1 MSYKMKK
8 YDLVV
13 IGSGPGGYVA
23 ALEAARLG
31 LKTVIVEKTF
41 LGGTCLNR
49 GCIPT
54 KAMVVSAK
62 VYRYI
67 KQADSFGIK
76 VGSAKVDFSSV
87 VKRKNAVVS
96 KLGKGIEFLL
106 KNRGVDIVYGE
117 AGFLSRNRVSVKGEG
132 ELEADNIIIAAGSEP
147 LIPDNIMND
156 GEFVFNSNQIL
167 SLDRVPDS
175 MVVIGGGYIGCEFA
189 SIFASF
195 GTRVYLVEML
205 PEILPG
211 FDRETVKLLISGFK
225 KNGVEVITGTKVKTV
240 KGSKNGGFVNLEN
253 SKKIAADAVLL
264 AVGRRLNT
272 SIEGIEVL
280 NLDIE
285 RGRIATNG
293 SMRTNVKNIFAVGDV
308 TGKSLLASVA
318 YCQGL
323 VAARSCAGE
332 EQEMNYDVIP
342 SCIFTF
348 PEIAAVGITEQQAK
362 ERGLKVRVGKFP
374 FSAVGRSL
382 ADGSGEGFV
391 KIVSGY
397 DDGRIYGCHIAG
409 GNAGEILSEV
419 TLAMSRGLKV
429 KDIAEAVHIHP
440 TLSEGVMESALAVYG
455 LSPHIPLKK

>member
-1 MSYKMKK
+1 
-8 YDLVV
+8 
-13 IGSGPGGYVA
+13 
-23 ALEAARLG
+23 
-31 LKTVIVEKTF
+31 
-41 LGGTCLNR
+41 
-49 GCIPT
+49 
-54 KAMVVSAK
+54 
-62 VYRYI
+62 
-67 KQADSFGIK
+67 
-76 VGSAKVDFSSV
+76 
-87 VKRKNAVVS
+87 
-96 KLGKGIEFLL
+96 
-106 KNRGVDIVYGE
+106 
-117 AGFLSRNRVSVKGEG
+117 
-132 ELEADNIIIAAGSEP
+132 
-147 LIPDNIMND
+147 
-156 GEFVFNSNQIL
+156 
-167 SLDRVPDS
+167 
-175 MVVIGGGYIGCEFA
+175 
-189 SIFASF
+189 
-195 GTRVYLVEML
+195 
-205 PEILPG
+205 
-211 FDRETVKLLISGFK
+211 
-225 KNGVEVITGTKVKTV
+225 
-240 KGSKNGGFVNLEN
+240 KNGGFVNLEN

-285 RGRIATNG
+285 RGRIATDG

-391 KIVSGY
+391 KIVSGH

-409 GNAGEILSEV
+409 NNAGEILSEV